1 MAEGLYNEKVMD
13 HFTNPRNMGEIED
26 PSGVAEVGNP
36 VCGDMMKLYLR
47 IEDGIITDAR
57 FKTFG
62 CGVAIAASS
71 VTTELV
77 IGKSIEEALG
87 VTNEAVAEALGG
99 LPPGKQHCS
108 VLAEEALRAALEDYR
123 ERGKSRPS
131 TG

>member
-26 PSGVAEVGNP
+26 PSGVGEVGNP

-47 IEDGIITDAR
+47 IEDGIIIDAR

-71 VTTELV
+71 VTTEL
-77 IGKSIEEALG
+77 IMGKSVDEALG
-87 VTNEAVAEALGG
+87 VTNEAVAGALGG

-123 ERGKSRPS
+123 KRGQ
-131 TG
+131 TGGD

>member
-13 HFTNPRNMGEIED
+13 HFTNPRNIGEIED
-26 PSGVAEVGNP
+26 PSGVAEAGNP

-123 ERGKSRPS
+123 KRSESRPS
-131 TG
+131 SG